1 MFTKIV
7 GWTFIFLCPFVGGNL
22 LLIMGLEWWDLISH
36 DMGINAMI
44 ASSVAW
50 LILFCAWFDGS
61 KYQRDLI

>member
-1 MFTKIV
+1 MNKEHMMFTKI
-7 GWTFIFLCPFVGGNL
+7 VGGNL

-36 DMGINAMI
+36 DMGYIALI

-50 LILFCAWFDGS
+50 LILAISWFDGS